1 MNFASESSLASLR
14 HELSALDYTEP
25 LGAESAPLVQRLLSD
40 LILTTD
46 TIDKLQGRASD
57 YERQANRALED
68 IAPLRKDTSRLV
80 RENNEVSSITKSL
93 TSIYID
99 K

>member
-1 MNFASESSLASLR
+1 MDFISESSLSSLR

-46 TIDKLQGRASD
+46 TIEKLQIRAS
-57 YERQANRALED
+57 EFEKQATRALED
-68 IAPLRKDTSRLV
+68 VAPLRKDSSRLV
-80 RENNEVSSITKSL
+80 RENNEVCYTRICKYSQ
-93 TSIYID
+93 
-99 K
+99 